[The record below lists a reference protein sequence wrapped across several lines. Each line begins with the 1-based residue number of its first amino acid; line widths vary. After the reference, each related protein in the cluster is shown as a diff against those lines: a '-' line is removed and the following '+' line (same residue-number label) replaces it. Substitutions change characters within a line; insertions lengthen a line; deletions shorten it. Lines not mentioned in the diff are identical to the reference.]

1 MQLENEFYKL
11 PLTFDVERLKRE
23 VLQFDESDWAP
34 HHEHFEGNSAIPLIS
49 VGGGF
54 NNEFKGEMSQTPALT
69 RCSYIQQAIASF
81 GEVVGRSRLM
91 RLAPGSEV
99 PLHCD
104 INYHWHKRVR
114 IHIPIVTEES
124 VIFHCGEKQVHM
136 AAGDCWIFD
145 SWKHHKVI
153 NNSDCFRVHL
163 VIDIIGS
170 SRFWSM
176 IRDRS
181 TTSPSVAAPHN
192 PSHFL
197 AYSND
202 RPTPLKTEKFN
213 FPVIMSPSEIEN
225 LTNELHSQVMA
236 FSLNK
241 ADLAQEFIRIIKDF
255 SLDWQELWSQFEAK
269 KEGWPFYHQ
278 LRQRTLEQA
287 SVFEKT
293 VRVNEQTSAMKVLV
307 HLIIAPSMSTE
318 LAQSAPSTV
327 AEPAIVSSAKRSSE
341 INRKKPAKS
350 MSRNSPCHCGSG
362 EKFKHCHGK
371 VS

>member
-1 MQLENEFYKL
+1 MQLQNEFYKL
-11 PLTFDVERLKRE
+11 PLTFDIEQLKKE

-54 NNEFKGEMSQTPALT
+54 NNEFKGEMKQTPALEA
-69 RCSYIQQAIASF
+69 SPYIQQVIASF

-91 RLAPGSEV
+91 RLAPGCEV

-114 IHIPIVTEES
+114 IHIPIVTEEK
-124 VIFHCGEKQVHM
+124 VIFHCGDKQTHM

-145 SWKHHKVI
+145 SWKHHKVV
-153 NNSDCFRVHL
+153 NNSDCLRVHL

-181 TTSPSVAAPHN
+181 IPLGSMVPPHAS
-192 PSHFL
+192 SHFL

-202 RPTPLKTEKFN
+202 SLPELRTEKFN
-213 FPVIMSPSEIEN
+213 FPVIMTPSEIES
-225 LTNELHSQVMA
+225 LTNELASQVMEYSPNNGEA
-236 FSLNK
+236 
-241 ADLAQEFIRIIKDF
+241 AQEFIQLIKDF
-255 SLDWQELWSQFEAK
+255 SLDWQALWSQFEATK
-269 KEGWPFYHQ
+269 QGWPFYHQ

-287 SVFEKT
+287 SVYEKS
-293 VRVNEQTSAMKVLV
+293 VLVNNQTSAIKVLI

-318 LAQSAPSTV
+318 LADARPSTV
-327 AEPAIVSSAKRSSE
+327 IAGTEKKAE
-341 INRKKPAKS
+341 INSDMPTKS

-371 VS
+371 MS

>member
-11 PLTFDVERLKRE
+11 PLSFDIEQLKRE

-49 VGGGF
+49 VGGEY
-54 NNEFKGEMSQTPALT
+54 NNEFKGEMKQTPALEA
-69 RCSYIQQAIASF
+69 SPYIQQVIASF
-81 GEVVGRSRLM
+81 GEVIGRSRLM

-114 IHIPIVTEES
+114 IHIPIVTEEN
-124 VIFHCGEKQVHM
+124 VIFHCGEKKVHM
-136 AAGDCWIFD
+136 AAGECWIFD

-181 TTSPSVAAPHN
+181 TPSSSVVPPHTSN
-192 PSHFL
+192 HFL
-197 AYSND
+197 AYSNEHI
-202 RPTPLKTEKFN
+202 PQIKTEQFN
-213 FPVIMSPSEIEN
+213 FPVIMTPSEIES
-225 LTNELHSQVMA
+225 LTNELHSQVVA
-236 FSLNK
+236 FSPNEAKLS
-241 ADLAQEFIRIIKDF
+241 QEFIRIIKDF
-255 SLDWQELWSQFEAK
+255 SLDWQELWSQFGDK

-278 LRQRTLEQA
+278 LRQRTLERA
-287 SVFEKT
+287 SFFEKM

-318 LAQSAPSTV
+318 LAESALSVAIKPSV
-327 AEPAIVSSAKRSSE
+327 NSAEPKAEKHG
-341 INRKKPAKS
+341 AKS
-350 MSRNSPCHCGSG
+350 STSRNSPCHCGSG
-362 EKFKHCHGK
+362 EKYKHCHGK
-371 VS
+371 IN